1 MNPSPRVSVIIPFLN
16 GEKFIQEAIDSV
28 IAQSFDSWEVLLIDD
43 GSSDYSTDIA
53 REYAEK
59 FPDKIFYLEHEEHQN
74 HGTCVSRNLGIRQ
87 SKGDYIALLDADDV
101 WLPHKLERQVALLDS
116 YPDVGMLYGANQY
129 WKSWT
134 GHPEDAN
141 SDFVPQFWT
150 HTQKLFLPPELAILS
165 YPLGKGYAPCPSDL
179 LLRREVVQRIGGF
192 VEDFPKDY
200 QLYED
205 QAFLLKVYLATSV
218 LVVNECWD
226 LYRLHPH
233 SCVAKAIANNQY
245 EVIRAFF
252 FNWLEEYLSKQGLK
266 ETEVWHLLQK
276 RLWTYRHP
284 ILSKSQKIPLYFA
297 EKIKTFFRSIIRI
310 LFSQSIHPWLKS
322 QFLNTEK

>member
-141 SDFVPQFWT
+141 SDFLPPFWT
-150 HTQKLFLPPELAILS
+150 HTQKLFLPPELAILA
-165 YPLGKGYAPCPSDL
+165 YPLGKGYVPPPSDV
-179 LLRREVVQRIGGF
+179 LLRREIVQQIGGF
-192 VEDFPKDY
+192 VEEFPKAY

-205 QAFLLKVYLATSV
+205 QAFLLKIYLATPV
-218 LVVNECWD
+218 LAVNECWD
-226 LYRLHPH
+226 LYRLHPD
-233 SCVAKAIANNQY
+233 SCVAKATATNQY
-245 EVIRAFF
+245 QVIRLFF
-252 FNWLEEYLSKQGLK
+252 LNWLEKYLIAQGFK
-266 ETEVWHLLQK
+266 ETEVWTLLQK
-276 RLWTYRHP
+276 VLWPYRHP
-284 ILSKSQKIPLYFA
+284 ILYKIQIFPQYCI
-297 EKIKTFFRSIIRI
+297 EKIHALIRVI
-310 LFSQSIHPWLKS
+310 VLLIFPKSIHIWLKT
-322 QFLNTEK
+322 QFLSTAK